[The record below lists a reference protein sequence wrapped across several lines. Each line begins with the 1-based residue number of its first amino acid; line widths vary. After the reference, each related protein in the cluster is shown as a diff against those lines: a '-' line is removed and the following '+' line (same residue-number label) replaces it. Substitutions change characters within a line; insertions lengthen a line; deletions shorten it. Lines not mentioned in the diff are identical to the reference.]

1 MPKIAKAKPI
11 PKQALANNPSI
22 YGVVLAGGSGTR
34 FWPKSR
40 LKTPKQ
46 LCALGGQKE
55 SMLEITLDRFAPLVA
70 PARRMIVTHKE
81 QLAATRKIAGKKCP
95 VLLAEPQARNTAPAL
110 ALAALAIEHMASKTH
125 PGTEPIMVSMHA
137 DHVITDLVEFNAVVK
152 RAIAVAR
159 SGWLTL
165 LGVVPSYPETGYGY
179 IERGQALHL
188 RPFDSNG
195 SAYEVAGF
203 REKPD
208 RMTAQGYVTSGRF
221 LWNSGLFVFP
231 VRSLIAELE
240 RTLPKDM
247 KALRS
252 CLKKSV
258 ATGKNPFNEAKLAK
272 VYPRLTKI
280 SIDEAV
286 LEKSQKIAVVDA
298 DFGWQDVGS
307 WDALAQAFPSK
318 NPNGNLIF
326 GDAVTIDTENTTID
340 TDGPLIATI
349 GLRDMVVVHHN
360 GAILVCPKNRAQDV
374 KKIVESLQAAKRREY
389 L

>member
-1 MPKIAKAKPI
+1 MSKLKK
-11 PKQALANNPSI
+11 NNPVQKLASDLSV

-46 LCALGGQKE
+46 LCALGGQE
-55 SMLEITLDRFAPLVA
+55 QAMLSVTLDRFAPLVA
-70 PARRMIVTHKE
+70 PKRRMIVTHRE
-81 QLAATRKIAGKKCP
+81 QLTATKKIAGAKCP
-95 VLLAEPQARNTAPAL
+95 LLLPEPQAKNTAPAI
-110 ALAALAIEHMASKTH
+110 ALAALAIERLAE
-125 PGTEPIMVSMHA
+125 GTDPVMISMHA
-137 DHVITDLVEFNAVVK
+137 DHVITDLNEFNAVVT
-152 RAIAVAR
+152 RAVATAR

-188 RPFDSNG
+188 QPFDGTNSP
-195 SAYEVAGF
+195 YEVAGF

-208 RMTAQGYVTSGRF
+208 LATAQRYVESGRF

-231 VRSLIAELE
+231 VKTLLAELE
-240 RTLPKDM
+240 QRLPKDM

-258 ATGKNPFNEAKLAK
+258 GPGKNPFDEAKLAK

-286 LEKSQKIAVVDA
+286 LEKSQKIAVIDA

-307 WDALAQAFPSK
+307 WDALAKAFPATDE
-318 NPNGNLIF
+318 NGNLIY
-326 GDAVTIDTENTTID
+326 GKAVTIDTSNTIID
-340 TDGPLIATI
+340 TDGPLVATI
-349 GLRDMVVVHHN
+349 GLHDMVVVHHK
-360 GAILVCPKNRAQDV
+360 GAILVCPKSRAQEV
-374 KKIVESLQAAKRREY
+374 KKIVEALQAGKRKD
-389 L
+389 LL